1 MLKLH
6 EDGLESD
13 LLKKCC
19 EENGVDIEG
28 IKKMMKTEEEYATKS
43 RRYWIIEKLK
53 DIVESSF

>member
-1 MLKLH
+1 MLKL
-6 EDGLESD
+6 DQDSLEND

-19 EENGVDIEG
+19 KENWVDIEG
-28 IKKMMKTEEEYATKS
+28 IKKMMETEEEYATKS